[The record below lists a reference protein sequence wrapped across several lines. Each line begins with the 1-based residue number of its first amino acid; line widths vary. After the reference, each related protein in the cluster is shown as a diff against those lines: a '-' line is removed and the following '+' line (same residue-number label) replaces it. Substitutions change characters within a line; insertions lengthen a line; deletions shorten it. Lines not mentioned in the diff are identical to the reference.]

1 MIDIDTHGG
10 DIVTATFDPVPSG
23 WYPAQV
29 IESVLE
35 TKENGTRLNLTWE
48 IMDGE
53 HAKRRIWQREWAAHN
68 STSAQEIGQR
78 MIRTI
83 GQAMGLARVDS
94 SEILCFKPVEIRVG
108 LVKKE
113 DGYEQRNEV
122 KTARKYG
129 AGGAV
134 GAAGPATA
142 GAAAS
147 AKPATPWGQKAA

>member
-1 MIDIDTHGG
+1 MIDIDTHAG
-10 DIVTATFDPVPSG
+10 DIVSANFDPVPSG

-48 IMDGE
+48 IIDGE
-53 HAKRRIWQREWAAHN
+53 HAKRRVWQREWTAH
-68 STSAQEIGQR
+68 SHSSAQEIGQR

-94 SEILCFKPVEIRVG
+94 SEVLCFKPVEIRVG
-108 LVKKE
+108 LTKKE
-113 DGYEQRNEV
+113 EGYEQRNEV

-129 AGGAV
+129 SGGAS
-134 GAAGPATA
+134 GATA
-142 GAAAS
+142 STATNAS
-147 AKPATPWGQKAA
+147 APAGAPWGKKASA